1 MNRLTKMGATLL
13 LVPLAMAA
21 CDLGDDDLAGVG
33 GDNAQM
39 SLYLTDAPGDVA
51 AVWIQIDEVNLVGG
65 GETIELLDEPT
76 DLIEVTTLVGFA
88 QELVDDAEVPEGAY
102 GSLRIFLG
110 GVVLEA
116 EDGEVY
122 VYGDPELPGDLEAT
136 GTLMCPSCAQSGLK
150 VQLHGVEVDSEDDAL
165 VLDFDVAQSFG
176 HQAGNS
182 GRWIMHPV
190 IHTAFLDDG
199 DDDVDEEGAS
209 LTGEVVL
216 GSNVTIAE
224 CPAGTARS
232 VEDFVPTA
240 TAQTLV
246 DDEEDPVVRTGEV
259 DEDGEFEIDFLEA
272 DDYDLGFEPVVDF
285 GDFALTFT
293 ATVDPAEVTIEDEDV
308 GNVTYT
314 ITGATCAAG

>member
-1 MNRLTKMGATLL
+1 MNRPTLWGTMVLL
-13 LVPLAMAA
+13 LSLAMAA
-21 CDLGDDDLAGVG
+21 CDLSENDLAGPG

-51 AVWIQIDEVNLVGG
+51 AVWIQIDEVNLQ
-65 GETIELLDEPT
+65 GEDGTVALLDEPT
-76 DLIEVTTLVGFA
+76 DLIEVTALVGIA
-88 QELVDDAEVPEGAY
+88 QELVDDAEVPDGSY
-102 GSLRIFLG
+102 GSLRLILG
-110 GVVLEA
+110 AAVLEA

-122 VYGDPELPGDLEAT
+122 VYGDPEMPEGLEGT

-150 VQLHGVEVDSEDDAL
+150 VQLHGVEVDGEDDAL

-190 IHTAFLDDG
+190 IHAAFLDDG

-209 LTGEVVL
+209 VTGEVVL
-216 GSNVTIAE
+216 GASVTIPE

-246 DDEEDPVVRTGEV
+246 DDEEDPVVRTGDV
-259 DEDGEFEIDFLEA
+259 DEDGDFEIDFLEA
-272 DDYDLGFEPVVDF
+272 DDYDLGFESVVDF
-285 GDFALTFT
+285 GDFALTFV
-293 ATVDPAEVTIEDEDV
+293 ATVDPDEITIDDEDV
-308 GNVTYT
+308 EDVTYT